1 MNLLNDKNRQ
11 SLSIGLIRSLYLLI
25 LLPPLTI
32 LLCTIFNMCLGY
44 RSLGNIILPFP
55 TADVI
60 GRDYLNN
67 LVQGNTENLGDLVS
81 DYQKYRGAE
90 IRNVRTSAESKSG
103 NSDHLYEVTT
113 VEFEYR
119 HHQTGWQPG
128 SFSLMT
134 DSNIERGNSFMDSL
148 PFRTVVRSGWN

>member
-1 MNLLNDKNRQ
+1 
-11 SLSIGLIRSLYLLI
+11 
-25 LLPPLTI
+25 
-32 LLCTIFNMCLGY
+32 MCLGY